1 MIIIHHTIVC
11 GGGEMSV
18 GEPGEGRAEVR
29 DGWVGLARD
38 RACLGKAK
46 VGKG

>member
-1 MIIIHHTIVC
+1 MHQTIVC

-29 DGWVGLARD
+29 DGWVGPARD
-38 RACLGKAK
+38 RAWPGKAK